1 MSKWQEKGS
10 SPKLPSWSRAQAA
23 PHLAR
28 LLPPRKCRNPAARR
42 NTAPQTHRDA
52 PPHPPDPHGHS
63 DPPQAVLNSHTRT
76 RGHLQPVT
84 HCHHHHG
91 LTTPPLNA
99 AAHRS
104 QAESH
109 TPGCTTIIMAG
120 AQQSHTLSLPPRG
133 HGSTHPRPSPPRPAA
148 DSLGDVQED
157 VRAAVGRGNEAVAL
171 GPTEAFAD
179 SFVDRA
185 L

>member
-1 MSKWQEKGS
+1 MNKWQEKGS
-10 SPKLPSWSRAQAA
+10 SPKLPSWNRAQAA
-23 PHLAR
+23 PR
-28 LLPPRKCRNPAARR
+28 LTKCFPRGSAGAQPPGETQLPRLTGTPLP
-42 NTAPQTHRDA
+42 THQTHTGTQT
-52 PPHPPDPHGHS
+52 HPKQISTHTCAH
-63 DPPQAVLNSHTRT
+63 AVACSL
-76 RGHLQPVT
+76 T

-91 LTTPPLNA
+91 LATPPLNTVT
-99 AAHRS
+99 HRS

-109 TPGCTTIIMAG
+109 TPGCTTIIIAG
-120 AQQSHTLSLPPRG
+120 AQESHTLSLPPRG
-133 HGSTHPRPSPPRPAA
+133 HGSTHPRHSPPRLAA
-148 DSLGDVQED
+148 DLLGDVQED

>member
-1 MSKWQEKGS
+1 MAGERVQPQTSFLEQSAGSPLPHQAASPEEVQEPSRQVKHS
-10 SPKLPSWSRAQAA
+10 SPDSQGPPSPPTRPTRALRPTPSRSQLTRA
-23 PHLAR
+23 H
-28 LLPPRKCRNPAARR
+28 
-42 NTAPQTHRDA
+42 
-52 PPHPPDPHGHS
+52 
-63 DPPQAVLNSHTRT
+63 AVACSL
-76 RGHLQPVT
+76 T

-91 LTTPPLNA
+91 LTTPPLNTVT
-99 AAHRS
+99 HRS

-109 TPGCTTIIMAG
+109 TPGCTTIIIAG
-120 AQQSHTLSLPPRG
+120 AQESHTLSLPPRG
-133 HGSTHPRPSPPRPAA
+133 HGSTHPRHSPPRLAA
-148 DSLGDVQED
+148 DLLGDVQED